1 VARRKAARVGQK
13 KSFWK
18 TPWGIATIGGGAFVF
33 YELFM
38 KSSPP
43 APLNQ
48 SDLPPTVNLIT
59 ARPVP
64 VTPGTVYYGVASV
77 SWPLSA
83 LVSASKIVSKLT
95 SMGFSN
101 ISVMTSSS
109 QLPVSWPANA
119 RTGDYFVT
127 ATYAGSAPTTISVP
141 GQVSAVW
148 TMA

>member
-1 VARRKAARVGQK
+1 MKPPSIK
-13 KSFWK
+13 KKKLFWK
-18 TPWGIATIGGGAFVF
+18 TPWGIATIGGGAFLF
-33 YELFM
+33 YEVFV

-43 APLNQ
+43 PALSQN
-48 SDLPPTVNLIT
+48 DLPPTVNLIT

-83 LVSASKIVSKLT
+83 LVSASKIVSKLQ
-95 SMGFSN
+95 SMGFSD
-101 ISVMTSSS
+101 ITVATSSS

-127 ATYAGSAPTTISVP
+127 ATYAGSAPTTIAVP

-148 TMA
+148 TMS